1 MSENVSDTDN
11 TENTE
16 NTENTDN
23 SENTEK
29 EESFADLF
37 EAYSQGMNQDIQV
50 GDKIRGPV
58 IAIGQDTVFVDTG
71 SKIDGAVDKSEL
83 LDENGMVTCNTGDI
97 LELYA
102 VAVNENEIKLSRA
115 LSGIG
120 GLNMLQDAFNESLP
134 VEGKVIEPCKGGFH
148 VTIMQRRAFCPISQ
162 MDIAYIET
170 PEDYTGAIFHFLI
183 TRFEESGRNIVVS
196 RRKLLTIEL
205 EKARAKFYESLA
217 VGNIYEG
224 TVTRLMPYG
233 AFVALDEGVE
243 GMVHISEISWSR
255 LETPEQ
261 TLAVDD
267 TVQVKVIG
275 IEKGTKPGQFKIALS
290 IKQVDGDPWENVSDR
305 FKAGEKVSGRVTR
318 CRDFGVFVEIAPGIE
333 GLVHISEITY
343 KKRILKPEEVVNT
356 GDTVSVLI
364 RELDPQRRRIS
375 LSMRDVEGDPWLE
388 VEEKYQAGQ
397 SITGTV
403 DKKENFGYFI
413 TLEPGITGLLPATV
427 IKRSAN
433 ANRLEKLKAGDIVT
447 VTIAQINSADRRISL
462 TPGDETNEG
471 DWKKFV
477 STSSGSLG
485 SLGEKLQRAMQVK
498 KKK

>member
-1 MSENVSDTDN
+1 MSKDISDNET
-11 TENTE
+11 TGHT
-16 NTENTDN
+16 
-23 SENTEK
+23 ENTEK

-50 GDKIRGPV
+50 GDKIKGPV

-83 LDENGMVTCNTGDI
+83 LDENGSLTCDTGDM

-148 VTIMQRRAFCPISQ
+148 VDIMQRRAFCPISQ
-162 MDIAYIET
+162 MDVTYVET
-170 PEDYTGAIFHFLI
+170 PEDYAGATFHFLI
-183 TRFEESGRNIVVS
+183 TRFEENGRNIVVS

-205 EKARAKFYESLA
+205 EKVREEFYKSLS
-217 VGNIYEG
+217 VNDIYEG

-233 AFVALDEGVE
+233 AFVALSQGVE
-243 GMVHISEISWSR
+243 GMVYISEISWSR

-261 TLAVDD
+261 ALSINDS
-267 TVQVKVIG
+267 VQVKVIG
-275 IEKGTKPGQFKIALS
+275 IEEGTKPGQLKIALS
-290 IKQVDGDPWENVSDR
+290 IKQVDGDPWDQIADK
-305 FKAGEKVSGRVTR
+305 FKVGEKISGKVTR
-318 CRDFGVFVEIAPGIE
+318 CKEFGVFVEIAPGIE

-356 GDTVSVLI
+356 GETVSVLI
-364 RELDPQRRRIS
+364 KELDPHRRRIS

-388 VEEKYQAGQ
+388 IEGKYQQGQ

-403 DKKENFGYFI
+403 DKKEKFGYFI
-413 TLEPGITGLLPATV
+413 TLEPGITGLLPSSA
-427 IKRSAN
+427 IKRSPN
-433 ANRLEKLKAGDIVT
+433 ANRLEKLKTGNIVT
-447 VTIAQINSADRRISL
+447 VTISQINSADRRISL
-462 TPGDETNEG
+462 TPGDETDEG

-477 STSSGSLG
+477 STSSGASTSSSALG
-485 SLGEKLQRAMQVK
+485 SLGAKLQRAMHEK
-498 KKK
+498 KKR

>member
-1 MSENVSDTDN
+1 MSENITDI
-11 TENTE
+11 ENTE
-16 NTENTDN
+16 NSEN
-23 SENTEK
+23 SENSEK

-37 EAYSQGMNQDIQV
+37 EAYSQGMNQDIHV

-102 VAVNENEIKLSRA
+102 VAVTENEIKLSRA

-134 VEGKVIEPCKGGFH
+134 VEGKVIEPCKGGFQ

-170 PEDYTGAIFHFLI
+170 PEDYTGATFHFLI
-183 TRFEESGRNIVVS
+183 TRFEENGRNIVVS

-205 EKARAKFYESLA
+205 EKVRAEFYESLS
-217 VGNIYEG
+217 VGDIYEG

-233 AFVALDEGVE
+233 AFVALSEGVE
-243 GMVHISEISWSR
+243 GMIHISEISWSR

-261 TLAVDD
+261 ALAIDD
-267 TVQVKVIG
+267 TVQVKVLG
-275 IEKGTKPGQFKIALS
+275 IEKGTKPGQLKIALS
-290 IKQVDGDPWENVSDR
+290 IKQIDGDPWDQIADKFSV
-305 FKAGEKVSGRVTR
+305 GEKISGTVTR
-318 CRDFGVFVEIAPGIE
+318 CKDFGVFVEIAPGIE

-356 GDTVSVLI
+356 GETVSVLI
-364 RELDPQRRRIS
+364 KELDPRRRRIS

-388 VEEKYQAGQ
+388 VEGKYQAGQ

-403 DKKENFGYFI
+403 DKKESYGYFI
-413 TLEPGITGLLPATV
+413 TLEPGITGLLPAST

-447 VTIAQINSADRRISL
+447 VNIAQINSADRRISL
-462 TPGDETNEG
+462 TPGDEANEG

-477 STSSGSLG
+477 STSSDSLG
-485 SLGEKLQRAMQVK
+485 SLGEKLQRAMQEK
-498 KKK
+498 K